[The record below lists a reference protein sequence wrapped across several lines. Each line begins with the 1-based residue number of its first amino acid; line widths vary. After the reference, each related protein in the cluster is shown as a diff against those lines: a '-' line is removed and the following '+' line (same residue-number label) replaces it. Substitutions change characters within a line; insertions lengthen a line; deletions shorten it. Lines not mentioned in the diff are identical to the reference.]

1 MSGQTRG
8 ENAVQRA
15 LTTVSPLAA
24 LDRDIAP
31 VAHSRRVDTGTYVLF
46 SSFLAGSVRA
56 LLLWRAST
64 SVEVVN
70 VVVLSVLAEGRGKDL
85 QGVLRGSGSAAY
97 LDVAAAIGRSALE
110 LRADAEARAAMEAG
124 ASAEPEARAEAATER
139 DPRQRLQH
147 AAQAAILTAGKRL
160 RRHAWLD
167 SVVLAT
173 LAYAGIEAA
182 MSASATSFEAVSLV
196 AATLLWVANVLGAR
210 NIATR
215 IYAGA
220 SALVDSVL
228 ASFENLPGFAA
239 QNEGGLEAPS

>member
-1 MSGQTRG
+1 
-8 ENAVQRA
+8 
-15 LTTVSPLAA
+15 VS
-24 LDRDIAP
+24 
-31 VAHSRRVDTGTYVLF
+31 HSRRVDTGTYVLF

-56 LLLWRAST
+56 LLLWRASI

-70 VVVLSVLAEGRGKDL
+70 VVVLSVLAEGRGRDL
-85 QGVLRGSGSAAY
+85 EGVLRGSGSAAY

-110 LRADAEARAAMEAG
+110 LRAEADARAAKEARAN
-124 ASAEPEARAEAATER
+124 AEPEAHAEAASETAATR

-147 AAQAAILTAGKRL
+147 AAQAAILAAGKRL

-182 MSASATSFEAVSLV
+182 MSASATSFEAASLV

-220 SALVDSVL
+220 SALVASVL
-228 ASFENLPGFAA
+228 ASFENLPSFAA
-239 QNEGGLEAPS
+239 ASERGSQAPS